1 MEIVCPGC
9 GMNVVKILLG
19 SDSRHY
25 AKCLE
30 CGVTTPI
37 EPPQP
42 AQSAPAAAP
51 APLFLP
57 QGLGRAPTNGTG
69 RLGSRA

>member
-9 GMNVVKILLG
+9 GMNVAKILLG

-42 AQSAPAAAP
+42 AQPAAPAP

-57 QGLGRAPTNGTG
+57 QGRAPANGNG
-69 RLGSRA
+69 RLVTRA

>member
-9 GMNVVKILLG
+9 GTNAAKILLG

-37 EPPQP
+37 EPPAQP
-42 AQSAPAAAP
+42 SAAAAA

-57 QGLGRAPTNGTG
+57 QGFGRAPANGNG
-69 RLGSRA
+69 RLTSRA

>member
-9 GMNVVKILLG
+9 GTNAAKILLG
-19 SDSRHY
+19 SDNRHY

-30 CGVTTPI
+30 CGVSTPI

-42 AQSAPAAAP
+42 AQPAAPAAAP
-51 APLFLP
+51 LFLS
-57 QGLGRAPTNGTG
+57 QGLGRAPANGNG
-69 RLGSRA
+69 RVLTRA